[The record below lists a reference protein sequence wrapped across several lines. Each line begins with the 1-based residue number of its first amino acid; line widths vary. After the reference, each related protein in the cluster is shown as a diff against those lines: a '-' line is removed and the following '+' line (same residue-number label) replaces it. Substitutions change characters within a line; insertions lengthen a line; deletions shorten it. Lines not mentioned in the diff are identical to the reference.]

1 MDALQFLDQPAG
13 AKRQPVYA
21 LSGDEDFLK
30 RRARERIIAAALGDA
45 DPAFAVSVY
54 AGDKLDFST
63 VRNDLD
69 TLPFLSPCRVVVV
82 ENADP
87 FITDNRAALERYVQ
101 HQSPAG
107 VLILEAKAFPETTKL
122 AKALPDAAKVVCKAP
137 WADKLPAWCVGWAKA
152 AHKKKLAPDA
162 AELLVELVGP
172 AMGLLDQELEK
183 LAVAVGK
190 APIITAEDV
199 DKFVGR
205 SKAADVFRI
214 MDAIGEGKPAV
225 ALGILENLF
234 AEGEDPMAVLGP
246 LTAQLRKLAAV
257 GRMYAETKQLG
268 PAMDLAGG
276 PTWPRARQSFERQL
290 KWLGPRG
297 VGQRTPLMGGV
308 HPRAQGRQPAARAGA
323 GRAVDRETGA
333 AAGRRE
339 EIKPDSPQRTQR
351 APSRQ
356 KSEIRQRSIIL
367 SSSLA
372 LSARCSLCP
381 LW

>member
-30 RRARERIIAAALGDA
+30 RRARERIVAAALGDA

-54 AGDKLDFST
+54 PGDKLDFST

-87 FITDNRAALERYVQ
+87 FITDSRAALERYVG
-101 HQSPAG
+101 HPSPAG
-107 VLILEAKAFPETTKL
+107 VLVLEAKAFPETTKL

-137 WADKLPAWCVGWAKA
+137 YADKLPGWCVGWAKA
-152 AHKKKLAPDA
+152 AHKKKLAADA

-172 AMGLLDQELEK
+172 AMGLLDQEIEK

-190 APIITAEDV
+190 APAITAEDV
-199 DKFVGR
+199 DRFVGR

-214 MDAIGEGKPAV
+214 MDAIGEGKPSV
-225 ALGILENLF
+225 ALGILEDLF

-257 GRMYAETKQLG
+257 GRIYAETKQLG
-268 PAMDLAGG
+268 PAMDAVGV

-290 KWLGPRG
+290 KWLG
-297 VGQRTPLMGGV
+297 QRRLDQLTAWLVEINLGLKGGNPL
-308 HPRAQGRQPAARAGA
+308 PERAQVERLIVKLARP
-323 GRAVDRETGA
+323 
-333 AAGRRE
+333 RE
-339 EIKPDSPQRTQR
+339 EAKRN
-351 APSRQ
+351 
-356 KSEIRQRSIIL
+356 
-367 SSSLA
+367 
-372 LSARCSLCP
+372 
-381 LW
+381 